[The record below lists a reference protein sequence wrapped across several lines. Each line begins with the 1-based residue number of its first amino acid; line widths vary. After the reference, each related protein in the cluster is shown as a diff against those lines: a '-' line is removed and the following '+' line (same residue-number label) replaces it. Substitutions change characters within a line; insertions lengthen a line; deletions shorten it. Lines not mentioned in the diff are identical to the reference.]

1 MEATER
7 YILKHRKPV
16 PYPDLLKW
24 GLWLKRNRGERRIRK
39 TVVNNILISTIFLG
53 LDYSFRGEGILFE
66 TMCFRIEDGKVNY
79 MDIYSNR
86 CRTHREALKM
96 HWEAVEAVRN

>member
-1 MEATER
+1 MKATER

-16 PYPDLLKW
+16 PCPDLLKW
-24 GLWLKRNRGERRIRK
+24 SLWLERNRNKVRIRR
-39 TVVNNILISTIFLG
+39 TVENDILISTVFLG
-53 LDYSFRGEGILFE
+53 LDHCFKGKGILFE

-79 MDIYSNR
+79 MDIYCNR